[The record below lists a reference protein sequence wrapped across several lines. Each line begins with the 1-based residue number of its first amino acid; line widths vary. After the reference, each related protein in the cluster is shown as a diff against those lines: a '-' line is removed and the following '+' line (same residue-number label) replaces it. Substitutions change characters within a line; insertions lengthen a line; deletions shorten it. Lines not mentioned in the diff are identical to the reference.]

1 MTRTPWLIA
10 LILSGGMALS
20 GCAALFGAGAA
31 IGADQ
36 AAEDEGGNLF

>member
-10 LILSGGMALS
+10 LILSAGLGLS
-20 GCAALFGAGAA
+20 GCAALVGAGAA

-36 AAEDEGGNLF
+36 AAEDEGGNLV

>member
-10 LILSGGMALS
+10 LILSGSFALS

-36 AAEDEGGNLF
+36 AAEDEGRNIF